1 MAALGTFRSGP
12 SAFGMVNA
20 AGEAT
25 MDWYRSATTLD
36 RALLVTTAGTVGI
49 ALVMSYIA
57 VLTTMV
63 LG

>member
-1 MAALGTFRSGP
+1 
-12 SAFGMVNA
+12 
-20 AGEAT
+20 

-36 RALLVTTAGTVGI
+36 RTLLVTTAGTVGV

>member
-1 MAALGTFRSGP
+1 
-12 SAFGMVNA
+12 
-20 AGEAT
+20 